1 MRPAFGGPHRIA
13 GETGR
18 RGARRSRGMRSGFER
33 GSSRIHAALGARR
46 STAPSHR
53 RACSARCRM
62 RARHALKAHARRTD
76 AAEAEAE
83 AEAAKRATP
92 IHARRAGPLPSPAT
106 IMRAAPLVTM
116 HHDVRRRKRTHSVP
130 RLPAFQPSSLPAFQD
145 DRRAPPL
152 FFRHAPSRSAS
163 RMSPRLGAIAH
174 DPPVARDSIRA
185 ADAGRAASPEP
196 RSRAAPRKTG
206 QRNAPPVAPPTCR
219 HADMPTCRH
228 AALPPLP
235 PQPGETARPHSA
247 SDAAAYALGHRRSI
261 GAPSA
266 LHRRSIDERAD
277 NERSTPNARDRDAP
291 RGAPRMRARSPPR
304 IARAVIPACCSM
316 PSIPGSRRAARGR
329 ALRSRPTP
337 RRSPRAANRCT
348 APTAGPPAA
357 PRRHR
362 NCIAY

>member
-1 MRPAFGGPHRIA
+1 
-13 GETGR
+13 
-18 RGARRSRGMRSGFER
+18 
-33 GSSRIHAALGARR
+33 
-46 STAPSHR
+46 
-53 RACSARCRM
+53 M
-62 RARHALKAHARRTD
+62 RARHALKAHACRAD
-76 AAEAEAE
+76 AAE

-130 RLPAFQPSSLPAFQD
+130 RLPAFPPSRLPAFQD

-219 HADMPTCRH
+219 HA
-228 AALPPLP
+228 ALPPLP
-235 PQPGETARPHSA
+235 PLPPPGETARPHSA

-261 GAPSA
+261 GTPSA
-266 LHRRSIDERAD
+266 LRRRA
-277 NERSTPNARDRDAP
+277 RRQRTLNAE
-291 RGAPRMRARSPPR
+291 RARSRRPARRAANARAIAPPR

>member
-83 AEAAKRATP
+83 AAKRATP

-130 RLPAFQPSSLPAFQD
+130 RLPAFPPSSLPAFQD
-145 DRRAPPL
+145 ERRAPPL

-206 QRNAPPVAPPTCR
+206 QRNAPPVAPPI
-219 HADMPTCRH
+219 CRH
-228 AALPPLP
+228 AA
-235 PQPGETARPHSA
+235 TAA
-247 SDAAAYALGHRRSI
+247 TAAAARRNRSSSLGKRRSRI
-261 GAPSA
+261 RTRPPAF
-266 LHRRSIDERAD
+266 HRHSIDERAN

-291 RGAPRMRARSPPR
+291 RGAPRMRARSNPR

>member
-1 MRPAFGGPHRIA
+1 
-13 GETGR
+13 
-18 RGARRSRGMRSGFER
+18 
-33 GSSRIHAALGARR
+33 
-46 STAPSHR
+46 
-53 RACSARCRM
+53 M
-62 RARHALKAHARRTD
+62 RARHALKAHACRAD
-76 AAEAEAE
+76 AAE

-130 RLPAFQPSSLPAFQD
+130 RLPAFPPSRLPAFPPSRLPAFPPSSLPAFQPSSLPAFQPSSLPAFQD

-235 PQPGETARPHSA
+235 PLPPPGETARPHSA

-261 GAPSA
+261 GTPSA
-266 LHRRSIDERAD
+266 LRRRA
-277 NERSTPNARDRDAP
+277 RRQRTLNAE
-291 RGAPRMRARSPPR
+291 RARSR
-304 IARAVIPACCSM
+304 RPA
-316 PSIPGSRRAARGR
+316 RRAANAR
-329 ALRSRPTP
+329 AIAPPASREPSS
-337 RRSPRAANRCT
+337 RLAAQCLQSLDHAEQRAAVLFGAVPRLDDRLAQQIVVRRRQPGRLPRLDAIET
-348 APTAGPPAA
+348 A
-357 PRRHR
+357 
-362 NCIAY
+362 

>member
-76 AAEAEAE
+76 AAEAE

-219 HADMPTCRH
+219 HADMPTRRT
-228 AALPPLP
+228 AA
-235 PQPGETARPHSA
+235 T
-247 SDAAAYALGHRRSI
+247 AAAARRNRSSSLGKRRSRIRTRPPALHRRSI
-261 GAPSA
+261 GTPSA
-266 LHRRSIDERAD
+266 LHRRAR
-277 NERSTPNARDRDAP
+277 RQRTLNAE
-291 RGAPRMRARSPPR
+291 RARSR
-304 IARAVIPACCSM
+304 RPA
-316 PSIPGSRRAARGR
+316 RRAANAR
-329 ALRSRPTP
+329 AIAPPHRASRHPGLLLNAFNPWITPSSARPCSSEPSHASTIASRSKSLYGADSRTACRASTP
-337 RRSPRAANRCT
+337 
-348 APTAGPPAA
+348 
-357 PRRHR
+357 
-362 NCIAY
+362 

>member
-1 MRPAFGGPHRIA
+1 
-13 GETGR
+13 
-18 RGARRSRGMRSGFER
+18 
-33 GSSRIHAALGARR
+33 
-46 STAPSHR
+46 
-53 RACSARCRM
+53 M
-62 RARHALKAHARRTD
+62 RARHALKAHACRAD
-76 AAEAEAE
+76 AAE

-130 RLPAFQPSSLPAFQD
+130 RLPAFPPSSLPAFQD

-219 HADMPTCRH
+219 HA
-228 AALPPLP
+228 ALPPLP
-235 PQPGETARPHSA
+235 PPGETARPHSA

-261 GAPSA
+261 GTPSA
-266 LHRRSIDERAD
+266 LRRRA
-277 NERSTPNARDRDAP
+277 RRQRTLNAE
-291 RGAPRMRARSPPR
+291 RARSRRPARRAANARAIAPPR

>member
-1 MRPAFGGPHRIA
+1 
-13 GETGR
+13 
-18 RGARRSRGMRSGFER
+18 
-33 GSSRIHAALGARR
+33 
-46 STAPSHR
+46 
-53 RACSARCRM
+53 M

-76 AAEAEAE
+76 AAEAE

-130 RLPAFQPSSLPAFQD
+130 RLPAFPPSSLPAFPPSSLPAFPPSSLPAFQPSSLPAFQPSSLPAFQD

-219 HADMPTCRH
+219 HADMPHCRH
-228 AALPPLP
+228 CRTAA
-235 PQPGETARPHSA
+235 T
-247 SDAAAYALGHRRSI
+247 AAAARRNRSSSLGKRRSRIRTRPLAFHRRSI
-261 GAPSA
+261 GVPSA
-266 LHRRSIDERAD
+266 LRRRA
-277 NERSTPNARDRDAP
+277 RRQRTLNAE
-291 RGAPRMRARSPPR
+291 RARSR
-304 IARAVIPACCSM
+304 RPA
-316 PSIPGSRRAARGR
+316 RRAANAR
-329 ALRSRPTP
+329 AIEPPHRASRHPGLLLNAFNPWITP
-337 RRSPRAANRCT
+337 SSARPCSSEPSHASTIASRNKSLYGADNRAACRAST
-348 APTAGPPAA
+348 P
-357 PRRHR
+357 
-362 NCIAY
+362 

>member
-1 MRPAFGGPHRIA
+1 MPC
-13 GETGR
+13 
-18 RGARRSRGMRSGFER
+18 RRSRSRSR
-33 GSSRIHAALGARR
+33 QAR
-46 STAPSHR
+46 
-53 RACSARCRM
+53 
-62 RARHALKAHARRTD
+62 D
-76 AAEAEAE
+76 ADS
-83 AEAAKRATP
+83 RATSRAAA
-92 IHARRAGPLPSPAT
+92 IARDDNARRAPRHDAPRRTTAQTDALRPTPSRLPAFQPS
-106 IMRAAPLVTM
+106 
-116 HHDVRRRKRTHSVP
+116 S
-130 RLPAFQPSSLPAFQD
+130 LPAFQPSSLPAFQD

-219 HADMPTCRH
+219 HADMPHCRH
-228 AALPPLP
+228 CRHCRRSPAKPLVLTRQAT
-235 PQPGETARPHSA
+235 QPHTHSA
-247 SDAAAYALGHRRSI
+247 TGV
-261 GAPSA
+261 PSA
-266 LHRRSIDERAD
+266 LHRRSVDERAD

-291 RGAPRMRARSPPR
+291 RGAPRMRARSNPR

>member
-1 MRPAFGGPHRIA
+1 
-13 GETGR
+13 
-18 RGARRSRGMRSGFER
+18 
-33 GSSRIHAALGARR
+33 
-46 STAPSHR
+46 
-53 RACSARCRM
+53 M
-62 RARHALKAHARRTD
+62 RARHALKAHACRAD
-76 AAEAEAE
+76 AAE

-130 RLPAFQPSSLPAFQD
+130 RLPAFPPSRLPAFPPSRLPAFPPSSLPAFPPSSLPAFQPSSLPAFQD

-235 PQPGETARPHSA
+235 PLPPPGETARPHSA

-261 GAPSA
+261 GTPSA
-266 LHRRSIDERAD
+266 LRRRA
-277 NERSTPNARDRDAP
+277 RRQRTLNAE
-291 RGAPRMRARSPPR
+291 RARSRRPARRAANARAIAPPR

>member
-76 AAEAEAE
+76 AAEAEA
-83 AEAAKRATP
+83 AKRATP

-130 RLPAFQPSSLPAFQD
+130 RLPAFPPSRLPAFPPSRLPAFQD

-163 RMSPRLGAIAH
+163 RMSHRLGAIAH

-219 HADMPTCRH
+219 HA
-228 AALPPLP
+228 ALPPLP

-261 GAPSA
+261 GTPSA
-266 LHRRSIDERAD
+266 LHRRAR
-277 NERSTPNARDRDAP
+277 RQRTLNAE
-291 RGAPRMRARSPPR
+291 RARSR
-304 IARAVIPACCSM
+304 RPA
-316 PSIPGSRRAARGR
+316 RRAANAR
-329 ALRSRPTP
+329 AIEPPHRASRHPGLLLNAFNPWITPSSARPCSSEPSHASTIASRSK
-337 RRSPRAANRCT
+337 SLYGADSRAACRVST
-348 APTAGPPAA
+348 P
-357 PRRHR
+357 
-362 NCIAY
+362 

>member
-1 MRPAFGGPHRIA
+1 
-13 GETGR
+13 
-18 RGARRSRGMRSGFER
+18 
-33 GSSRIHAALGARR
+33 
-46 STAPSHR
+46 
-53 RACSARCRM
+53 M
-62 RARHALKAHARRTD
+62 RARHALKAHACRAD
-76 AAEAEAE
+76 AAE

-130 RLPAFQPSSLPAFQD
+130 RLPAFPPSRLPAFQPSSLPAFQPSSLPAFQD

-219 HADMPTCRH
+219 HADMPTCRT
-228 AALPPLP
+228 AA
-235 PQPGETARPHSA
+235 TAA
-247 SDAAAYALGHRRSI
+247 TAAAARRNRSSSLGKRRSRIRTRPPAFHRRSI
-261 GAPSA
+261 GVPSA
-266 LHRRSIDERAD
+266 LRRRA
-277 NERSTPNARDRDAP
+277 RRQRTLNAE
-291 RGAPRMRARSPPR
+291 RARSR
-304 IARAVIPACCSM
+304 RPA
-316 PSIPGSRRAARGR
+316 RRAANAR
-329 ALRSRPTP
+329 AIEPPHRASRHPGLLLNAFNPWITP
-337 RRSPRAANRCT
+337 SSARPCSSEPSHASTIASRNKSLYGADNRAACRAST
-348 APTAGPPAA
+348 P
-357 PRRHR
+357 
-362 NCIAY
+362 

>member
-1 MRPAFGGPHRIA
+1 MPC
-13 GETGR
+13 
-18 RGARRSRGMRSGFER
+18 RRSRSRSR
-33 GSSRIHAALGARR
+33 QAR
-46 STAPSHR
+46 
-53 RACSARCRM
+53 
-62 RARHALKAHARRTD
+62 D
-76 AAEAEAE
+76 ADS
-83 AEAAKRATP
+83 RATSRAAA
-92 IHARRAGPLPSPAT
+92 IARDDNARRAPRHDAPRRTTAQTDALRPTPSRLPAFPPS
-106 IMRAAPLVTM
+106 
-116 HHDVRRRKRTHSVP
+116 S
-130 RLPAFQPSSLPAFQD
+130 LPAFQPSSLPAFQD

-219 HADMPTCRH
+219 HA
-228 AALPPLP
+228 ALPPLP
-235 PQPGETARPHSA
+235 PPGETARPHSA

-261 GAPSA
+261 GTPSA
-266 LHRRSIDERAD
+266 LRRRA
-277 NERSTPNARDRDAP
+277 RRQRTLNAE
-291 RGAPRMRARSPPR
+291 RARSRRPARRAANARAIAPPR

>member
-1 MRPAFGGPHRIA
+1 MPC
-13 GETGR
+13 
-18 RGARRSRGMRSGFER
+18 RRSRSRSR
-33 GSSRIHAALGARR
+33 QARDADSRATSRAAAIARDDNV
-46 STAPSHR
+46 R
-53 RACSARCRM
+53 RAP
-62 RARHALKAHARRTD
+62 RHDAPRRTTAQTD
-76 AAEAEAE
+76 AL
-83 AEAAKRATP
+83 RPTP
-92 IHARRAGPLPSPAT
+92 S
-106 IMRAAPLVTM
+106 
-116 HHDVRRRKRTHSVP
+116 
-130 RLPAFQPSSLPAFQD
+130 RLPAFPPSRLPAFPPSRLPAFPPSRLPAFPPSRLPAFPPSRLPAFQD

-163 RMSPRLGAIAH
+163 RMSHRLGAIAH

-228 AALPPLP
+228 ADMPICR
-235 PQPGETARPHSA
+235 TAA
-247 SDAAAYALGHRRSI
+247 TAAAARRNRSSSLGKRRSRIRTRPPAFHRHSI
-261 GAPSA
+261 GAPSTSA
-266 LHRRSIDERAD
+266 QTTNAQRRTRAI
-277 NERSTPNARDRDAP
+277 A
-291 RGAPRMRARSPPR
+291 PR

-316 PSIPGSRRAARGR
+316 PSVPGSRRAARGR

-337 RRSPRAANRCT
+337 RRSPRATNRCT
-348 APTAGPPAA
+348 APTTGPPAA

>member
-1 MRPAFGGPHRIA
+1 
-13 GETGR
+13 
-18 RGARRSRGMRSGFER
+18 
-33 GSSRIHAALGARR
+33 
-46 STAPSHR
+46 
-53 RACSARCRM
+53 M
-62 RARHALKAHARRTD
+62 RARHALKAHACRAD
-76 AAEAEAE
+76 AAE

-130 RLPAFQPSSLPAFQD
+130 RLPAFPPSRLPAFPPSRLPAFPPSRLPAFQPSSLPAFQD

-219 HADMPTCRH
+219 HADMPTCRT
-228 AALPPLP
+228 AA
-235 PQPGETARPHSA
+235 TAA
-247 SDAAAYALGHRRSI
+247 TAAARRNRSSSLGKRRSRIRTRPPAFHRHSI
-261 GAPSA
+261 GAPSTSA
-266 LHRRSIDERAD
+266 QTTNAQRRTRAIA
-277 NERSTPNARDRDAP
+277 TPRAARRECARDRPPPHRASRHP
-291 RGAPRMRARSPPR
+291 GLLLNAFNPWITPSSARPCSSEPSHASTIASRSKSLYGADS
-304 IARAVIPACCSM
+304 
-316 PSIPGSRRAARGR
+316 RAACR
-329 ALRSRPTP
+329 ASTP
-337 RRSPRAANRCT
+337 
-348 APTAGPPAA
+348 
-357 PRRHR
+357 
-362 NCIAY
+362 

>member
-1 MRPAFGGPHRIA
+1 
-13 GETGR
+13 
-18 RGARRSRGMRSGFER
+18 
-33 GSSRIHAALGARR
+33 
-46 STAPSHR
+46 
-53 RACSARCRM
+53 M
-62 RARHALKAHARRTD
+62 RARHALKAHACRAD
-76 AAEAEAE
+76 AAE

-130 RLPAFQPSSLPAFQD
+130 RLPAFPPSRLPAFPPSRLPAFQPSSLPAFQD

-235 PQPGETARPHSA
+235 PLPPPGETARPHSA

-261 GAPSA
+261 GTPSA
-266 LHRRSIDERAD
+266 LRRRA
-277 NERSTPNARDRDAP
+277 RRQRTLNAE
-291 RGAPRMRARSPPR
+291 RARSR
-304 IARAVIPACCSM
+304 RPA
-316 PSIPGSRRAARGR
+316 RRAANAR
-329 ALRSRPTP
+329 AIAPPHRASRHPGLLLNAFNPWITPSSARPCSSEPSHASTIASRSK
-337 RRSPRAANRCT
+337 SLYGADSRAACRAST
-348 APTAGPPAA
+348 P
-357 PRRHR
+357 
-362 NCIAY
+362 

>member
-1 MRPAFGGPHRIA
+1 
-13 GETGR
+13 
-18 RGARRSRGMRSGFER
+18 
-33 GSSRIHAALGARR
+33 
-46 STAPSHR
+46 
-53 RACSARCRM
+53 
-62 RARHALKAHARRTD
+62 
-76 AAEAEAE
+76 
-83 AEAAKRATP
+83 
-92 IHARRAGPLPSPAT
+92 
-106 IMRAAPLVTM
+106 MRAAPLVTM

-219 HADMPTCRH
+219 HADMPTCRTAATAAT

-261 GAPSA
+261 GAPSTSA
-266 LHRRSIDERAD
+266 QTTNAQRRTRAIA
-277 NERSTPNARDRDAP
+277 TPRAARRECARDRT
-291 RGAPRMRARSPPR
+291 
-304 IARAVIPACCSM
+304 PASRE
-316 PSIPGSRRAARGR
+316 PSSRLAAQCLQSLDHAEQRAAVLFGAVPRLDDRLAQQIVVRRRQPGR
-329 ALRSRPTP
+329 LP
-337 RRSPRAANRCT
+337 RLDAIET
-348 APTAGPPAA
+348 A
-357 PRRHR
+357 
-362 NCIAY
+362 

>member
-1 MRPAFGGPHRIA
+1 
-13 GETGR
+13 
-18 RGARRSRGMRSGFER
+18 
-33 GSSRIHAALGARR
+33 
-46 STAPSHR
+46 
-53 RACSARCRM
+53 M
-62 RARHALKAHARRTD
+62 RARHALKAHACRAD
-76 AAEAEAE
+76 AAEAE

-92 IHARRAGPLPSPAT
+92 IHARRAGLPPSPAT

-116 HHDVRRRKRTHSVP
+116 HHDVRRRRRTHSVP
-130 RLPAFQPSSLPAFQD
+130 RLPAFPPSRLPAFQPSSLPAFQPSSLPAFQD

-152 FFRHAPSRSAS
+152 FFRQAPSRSAS

-185 ADAGRAASPEP
+185 ADAGGAASPEP

-219 HADMPTCRH
+219 HADTPTRRT
-228 AALPPLP
+228 AA
-235 PQPGETARPHSA
+235 T
-247 SDAAAYALGHRRSI
+247 AAAARRNRSSSLGKRRSRIRTRPLAFHRRSV
-261 GAPSA
+261 
-266 LHRRSIDERAD
+266 DERAD

-291 RGAPRMRARSPPR
+291 RGAPRMRARSNPR

-337 RRSPRAANRCT
+337 RRSPRATNRCT
-348 APTAGPPAA
+348 APTTGPPAA